1 MATPTKLEVMLGE
14 LGIELDDFTLK
25 ILSILQK
32 KKNVVEENIA
42 KILKLKINDTRKL
55 LYKLYEKRL
64 ATYEKKADPKKKWWY
79 IYYWNLDKDRIQELF
94 LEFRRK
100 QVEKKRK
107 ELEAELKYAFECKN
121 CKAKYPYEEA
131 LETEFTCPA
140 CGSVLEEAKAPA
152 IARKLK
158 AELEDM
164 EKALAKE
171 ESKLSKK

>member
-1 MATPTKLEVMLGE
+1 MAIPTKLEVMLGE
-14 LGIELDDFTLK
+14 MGIELDEFTLK

-42 KILKLKINDTRKL
+42 KALKLKINDTRKL

-64 ATYEKKADPKKKWWY
+64 ATYEKKGDPEKKWWY
-79 IYYWNLDKDRIQELF
+79 IYYWNLDRVRIQELF

-100 QVEKKRK
+100 QIEKKRR
-107 ELEAELKYAFECKN
+107 ELEAELKYAFECKS

-140 CGSVLEEAKAPA
+140 CGSVLEEAKATA
-152 IARKLK
+152 TAKKLQK
-158 AELEDM
+158 EIEEM
-164 EKALAKE
+164 EKALANE
-171 ESKLSKK
+171 EAKLAKK